1 MKLSTQEEYGL
12 RCLLQIARIE
22 SQTDKSVT
30 INEISQAEGLSVAN
44 VGKFLR
50 ALRLGGLVDSER
62 GHAGG
67 YRLSRPA
74 AEISVRDILD
84 ALGGR
89 LFGAEF
95 CEEHSGTVES
105 CTHSVECSVR
115 SLWNSVQFL
124 VDRLLNQ
131 ITLQDMLGGEQE
143 LADCLSERS
152 EMLLQI
158 TDAGTDAVSESPYP
172 TQPLRAVLTVP
183 SFKGKEATS

>member
-12 RCLLQIARIE
+12 RCLLQIARLE

-50 ALRLGGLVDSER
+50 ALRLGGFVDSER

-95 CEEHSGTVES
+95 CDEHSGAVES

-124 VDRLLNQ
+124 VDRLLNGVS
-131 ITLQDMLGGEQE
+131 LQDMLGSEQA
-143 LADCLSERS
+143 LASSLSERAGV
-152 EMLLQI
+152 LLQVAEI
-158 TDAGTDAVSESPYP
+158 EGTQIPDSESLSHP
-172 TQPLRAVLTVP
+172 
-183 SFKGKEATS
+183 KI